1 MVAGAVPPLKLR
13 PRAEAPPGAAR
24 YHPIPSAHFTSQTPV
39 STLGSWLDRTARGS
53 SFFQCRRGYSPF
65 RWRPLVPMVG
75 PEGKGPGSSRRPPP
89 RPGPRQDAGEDEGTM
104 LLLTRKLGENIR
116 IGDDVKITIV
126 EVKGNHVKLGID
138 APPSVKVHREEIYE
152 RIQQENRRA
161 QALRESG
168 GTPNGETGTA
178 RPSGGQ
184 GNSPSR
190 PDNGRESKP

>member
-1 MVAGAVPPLKLR
+1 
-13 PRAEAPPGAAR
+13 
-24 YHPIPSAHFTSQTPV
+24 
-39 STLGSWLDRTARGS
+39 
-53 SFFQCRRGYSPF
+53 
-65 RWRPLVPMVG
+65 
-75 PEGKGPGSSRRPPP
+75 
-89 RPGPRQDAGEDEGTM
+89 M

-161 QALRESG
+161 QALRAAAEG
-168 GTPNGETGTA
+168 DGTPNGETGTA
-178 RPSGGQ
+178 RPGTTPGATPGS
-184 GNSPSR
+184 NPR